1 MECKLKTIK
10 PKNINL
16 IKCFRLTIWNVN
28 FVVVQGNVT
37 KDVSFRLTIWN
48 VNDNCYFTKGTVVI
62 VLD

>member
-48 VNDNCYFTKGTVVI
+48 VN
-62 VLD
+62 